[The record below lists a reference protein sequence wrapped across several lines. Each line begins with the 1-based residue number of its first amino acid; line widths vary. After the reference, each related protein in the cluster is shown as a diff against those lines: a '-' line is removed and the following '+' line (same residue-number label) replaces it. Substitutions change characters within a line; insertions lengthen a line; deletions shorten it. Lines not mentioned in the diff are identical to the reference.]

1 MFFALDFLKAYNCL
15 VSYLQELL
23 MTGNQEPAMTKKDF
37 SLNVCQVI
45 SALAVMM
52 LHANE
57 CFWVFSSNHQ
67 YWFSANVIESVFYFA
82 VPVFFMITGITL
94 ADYKERYSTKTF
106 FKKRIEKTLIPY
118 IVWSILAVVFRLATG
133 TLRTEDITLDWVIRS
148 LIRTDNIIYYFWFF
162 GALFVFY
169 LLMPLIASI
178 KKEHKLTVFKYLII
192 ILFVVNITFFY
203 ILRLYGPEM
212 YMIDSVDTGLGNI
225 IFVFLGY
232 YIYNR
237 PPSTLDKIFIYIL
250 AVLGLLTHM
259 VGTYILSFR
268 SGQIEMLFKGYSNFP
283 SILYSV
289 GIFVLLKDIAVKIG
303 NIKWMKKFF
312 EILGKYTFAVYLI
325 HWFIIQITYQ
335 LIDINPVS
343 LVYRL
348 LFPLLIYA
356 VIIPVTWCLRKIP
369 VIRKI
374 VP

>member
-1 MFFALDFLKAYNCL
+1 
-15 VSYLQELL
+15 

-37 SLNVCQVI
+37 SLTVCQVI
-45 SALAVMM
+45 SALAVIM

-57 CFWVFSSNHQ
+57 CYWVFSPKHQ
-67 YWFSANVIESVFYFA
+67 YWFSANVIESFFYFA

-118 IVWSILAVVFRLATG
+118 IFWSILAVLFRLATG
-133 TLRTEDITLDWVIRS
+133 TLRTEDITLQWVIQS
-148 LIRTDNIIYYFWFF
+148 LIRTDNIIYMFWFF

-212 YMIDSVDTGLGNI
+212 YMIDSVDAGLGNI
-225 IFVFLGY
+225 IVVFLGY
-232 YIYNR
+232 YIYKR

-250 AVLGLLTHM
+250 AVLGLLAHM

-268 SGQIEMLFKGYSNFP
+268 SGQIDMLFKGYSNFP

-325 HWFIIQITYQ
+325 HWFIIQTTNL
-335 LIDINPVS
+335 LIDINPFS

>member
-1 MFFALDFLKAYNCL
+1 
-15 VSYLQELL
+15 

-212 YMIDSVDTGLGNI
+212 YMIDSVDIGLGNI
-225 IFVFLGY
+225 IFVFIGY

-237 PPSTLDKIFIYIL
+237 PPSTLDKIVIYIL

-268 SGQIEMLFKGYSNFP
+268 SGQIDMLFKGYSNFP

-325 HWFIIQITYQ
+325 HWFIIQTTYQ
-335 LIDINPVS
+335 LIDINPIS